1 MNLLSYHY
9 FMLLVLCSL
18 AFFIQQY
25 LVCADR
31 WVSWKSRGKMS
42 PPKANSKEPNQ
53 TQSLFTPL
61 HLPLGPIHA

>member
-1 MNLLSYHY
+1 MNFLSYHY

-42 PPKANSKEPNQ
+42 ANSKEPKQ
-53 TQSLFTPL
+53 TQSMFPLL